1 MPSKDTFLLLRARAL
16 MEPGLKTE
24 GDSGCHPTCPRLS
37 HKPPPKLGFHV
48 SLALAFSTPYFNGM
62 LHSVRPRRK
71 LLIMELGNVR
81 KESYLPKAVLNQCC
95 LNIY

>member
-1 MPSKDTFLLLRARAL
+1 
-16 MEPGLKTE
+16 MEPNIKTE
-24 GDSGCHPTCPRLS
+24 GGTRCHPTCPRLS
-37 HKPPPKLGFHV
+37 RKPPKPGFHV

-62 LHSVRPRRK
+62 LRSVRPRRK

-95 LNIY
+95 PNIY